1 MHMLFSSKVPSMSIV
16 SPNRHEL
23 WFSFCVAFLA
33 ASLSCTPIGFT
44 DCLILAAGLLIA
56 FFCALN
62 AYLDRDEMNLI
73 ERVIS
78 VSWLTFLTFLT
89 PFVIYSLSSIT
100 TFANK

>member
-1 MHMLFSSKVPSMSIV
+1 MLFSTKLPSMSIV

-23 WFSFCVAFLA
+23 WFSFGIAFLA
-33 ASLSCTPIGFT
+33 VSLSCIPIGFT
-44 DCLILAAGLLIA
+44 DCLILAAGLIIA

-62 AYLDRDEMNLI
+62 AYLDREEMNLI
-73 ERVIS
+73 ERVLS
-78 VSWLTFLTFLT
+78 VCWLAFLTFLT